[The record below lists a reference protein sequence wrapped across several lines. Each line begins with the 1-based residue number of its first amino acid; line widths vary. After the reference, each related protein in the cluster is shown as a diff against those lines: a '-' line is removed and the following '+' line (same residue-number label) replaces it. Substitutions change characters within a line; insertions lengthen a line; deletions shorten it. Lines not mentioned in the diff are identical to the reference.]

1 MKDELFIV
9 VFTNFQVREVY
20 ASGYGQAI
28 ILAQAEQI
36 LKGECHIVDFVKD
49 DENRVVHRGGL
60 LK

>member
-1 MKDELFIV
+1 MRDYLFIV
-9 VFTNFQVREVY
+9 VFTNFQIWQGY

-36 LKGECHIVDFVKD
+36 LKGECYIVDFVKD
-49 DENRVVHRGGL
+49 DSNRVVHRGGL